1 MTSRVRVIGM
11 TKPVV
16 LDLPTPEDLIVY
28 QARVSAPKNQQKMLD
43 GTVAVAAAKFIQSCK
58 DRGEWSVFQMV
69 NINLEIIAP
78 RDISRQFTRHESMAV
93 VEIDEEL
100 AFVPDGFGKHAGGVQ
115 EFSQR
120 YAAVMDTC
128 EREARAADPDDR
140 QNSIEGGLT
149 FYAEQFAST
158 SNEEVL
164 KTAMSEYQTRLENGE
179 AKETARVILPEG
191 LVMSRLYVNGTVR
204 SWMHYLDAREK
215 HATQKEHRELAA
227 QIRLALAEVLPLIF
241 AEAA

>member
-1 MTSRVRVIGM
+1 MTNNREIRYYVGDAS
-11 TKPVV
+11 
-16 LDLPTPEDLIVY
+16 DFEDLDYYDVE
-28 QARVSAPKNQQKMLD
+28 ASTFTFEWEAEE
-43 GTVAVAAAKFIQSCK
+43 AAA
-58 DRGEWSVFQMV
+58 DLYDEVY
-69 NINLEIIAP
+69 P
-78 RDISRQFTRHESMAV
+78 AV
-93 VEIDEEL
+93 
-100 AFVPDGFGKHAGGVQ
+100 
-115 EFSQR
+115 EF
-120 YAAVMDTC
+120 
-128 EREARAADPDDR
+128 
-140 QNSIEGGLT
+140 GGLT

>member
-1 MTSRVRVIGM
+1 MTLCHVRVIGM
-11 TKPVV
+11 TKPMV

-43 GTVAVAAAKFIQSCK
+43 GEASVPTAKFVESCK
-58 DRGEWSVFQMV
+58 ARGEWSVFQMV
-69 NINLEIIAP
+69 NINVEIIGP
-78 RDISRQFTRHESMAV
+78 RDVTRQFTRHESMAV
-93 VEIDEEL
+93 VEMDDGL
-100 AFVPDGFGKHAGGVQ
+100 VFAPDGFNKHAGGVQ

-120 YAAVMDTC
+120 YAAVVATC
-128 EREARAADPDDR
+128 DREARAADPGDR
-140 QNSIEGGLT
+140 QNSVEGGLT
-149 FYAEQFAST
+149 FYAEQFAET
-158 SNEEVL
+158 SNREVL
-164 KTAMSEYQTRLENGE
+164 DLAMRDYEVRLEQGE

-227 QIRLALAEVLPLIF
+227 QIRDALAGAMPLIF
-241 AEAA
+241 GG

>member
-1 MTSRVRVIGM
+1 MTCRVRVIGM

-28 QARVSAPKNQQKMLD
+28 QARVSAPQNQDKMLA
-43 GTVAVAAAKFIQSCK
+43 GASVVPAAKFIRSCK

-69 NINLEIIAP
+69 NINLEIVGP
-78 RDISRQFTRHESMAV
+78 RDITRQFTRHESLAV
-93 VEIDEEL
+93 VEVDEEMFF
-100 AFVPDGFGKHAGGVQ
+100 APDGFNKHAGGVQ

-120 YAAVMDTC
+120 YAKVMATC
-128 EREARAADPDDR
+128 TREPRAADPDDR
-140 QNSIEGGLT
+140 QNSIEGGLA
-149 FYAEQFAST
+149 FYDEQFARA

-164 KTAMSEYQTRLENGE
+164 KTAMAEYQTRLDNGE

-227 QIRLALAEVLPLIF
+227 QIRHALAGVMPLIF
-241 AEAA
+241 EEAA